1 MGISDRVKLFQESRI
16 RASILLKDLR
26 SSLPEK
32 NIPAATRFRKIA
44 RFAELAP
51 DRIVAARE
59 NVRRKHALAV
69 IAAER
74 GFSSWAAFKAYC
86 NPEHPEVTTEFDSSL
101 FFGKPR
107 GAFLNRWF
115 VDYAQAKESLAEQ
128 GGYLLPY
135 RDQYFICESGFI
147 EALGL
152 DPYDPDWEKI
162 GRNGIE
168 PADPQAWARIL
179 ASLKAHL

>member
-1 MGISDRVKLFQESRI
+1 MGISDRIKLFQESKI

-26 SSLPEK
+26 SPVLAK
-32 NIPAATRFRKIA
+32 NAEAAARFRKIA
-44 RFAELAP
+44 RFSSLSPEE
-51 DRIVAARE
+51 IIAAKDD
-59 NVRRKHALAV
+59 VRRKHALAV

-74 GFSSWAAFKAYC
+74 GFSCWAALKAYC
-86 NPEHPEVTTEFDSSL
+86 NPEHPDAKTQFDSSK
-101 FFGKPR
+101 FFSKPR

-115 VDYAQAKESLAEQ
+115 VDYAQAKESLEKE

-152 DPYDPDWEKI
+152 DPNDPDWERI

-168 PADPQAWARIL
+168 PADQAAWARIS
-179 ASLKAHL
+179 ASLKERL